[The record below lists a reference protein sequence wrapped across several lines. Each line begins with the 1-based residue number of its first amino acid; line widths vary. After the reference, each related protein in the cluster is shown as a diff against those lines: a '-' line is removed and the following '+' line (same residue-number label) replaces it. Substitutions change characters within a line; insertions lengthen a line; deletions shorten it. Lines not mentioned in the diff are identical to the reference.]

1 MKMRK
6 FPPNPQLQTAVQ
18 LRRASHQRHAFS
30 IQTESSMSS
39 LDDTVKLLKI
49 SADTKNLGFG
59 KIIHALLIVTN
70 QATPDHVIQTNS
82 LINLYSKC
90 GQIKIARQL
99 FDEMRERNVVS
110 WSGLMAGYLHNGF
123 PLEVLRLFKTMALVD
138 DFRPNEYVLAT
149 VLSSCS
155 DCGSILE
162 GMQCH
167 GHVLKSGL
175 VFHQYVK
182 NALTYMYTTCS
193 DVEGAMKVLNS
204 VPGSDVYT
212 FNSIIKGLVEH
223 GYLTEALEVLGRMTK
238 ECVTWDSVTYVS
250 VFGLCTG
257 LKDLKLGLQ
266 VHNQIVKTNVEFDEF
281 VGSAV
286 IDMYGKCGE
295 TSIARNVFDGL
306 QSHNVVLWTAILAAY
321 LQNGCFEEALK
332 LFFHMELEGVKPNE
346 YTFAVLLNSCA
357 GLSALGHGNSVH
369 AQAEKSGLKQY
380 IIVGNA
386 LINMY
391 AKSGNIEAAN
401 KVFTDMVYRD
411 SITWNAIIS
420 GYAHHGLGKEA
431 LIIFQ
436 DMLAAEETP
445 NYVTFVGVLSACAH
459 LGWVREGFYYLH
471 QLMNQLGIEPG
482 LEHYTCIVGL
492 LCRAGLLEQAKNFMR
507 SNPVKWDVVAWRT
520 LLSACHV
527 HRNYRL
533 GKHVAEIVL
542 RMDPEDVGTYI
553 LLSNMHAKANRWDGV
568 VRIRKLMRE
577 RIVKKEPGVSWIEI
591 RNHTHV
597 FVSDDNKHPE
607 FSQIYEKVRELLAD
621 IKPLGYAP
629 NIAAVLHDVEEEQKE
644 DYLSYHSEK
653 LAIAYSLIKT
663 PSEAP
668 IRVIKNLRMCD
679 DCHSAVKLISKV
691 TNRVIIVRDV
701 NRFHCFR
708 DGCCS
713 CGGYW

>member
-1 MKMRK
+1 MRK
-6 FPPNPQLQTAVQ
+6 LPPNTKLQTAVQ

-30 IQTESSMSS
+30 IQTESSLSS

-70 QATPDHVIQTNS
+70 QATPYHVIQTNS

-149 VLSSCS
+149 VLSSCA
-155 DCGSILE
+155 DCGSIVE

-182 NALTYMYTTCS
+182 NAVTYMYTTCS

-223 GYLTEALEVLGRMTK
+223 GYLTEALEVVGRMAK

-250 VFGLCTG
+250 VFGLCTD

-295 TSIARNVFDGL
+295 ISIARNVFDGL
-306 QSHNVVLWTAILAAY
+306 QSHNVVLWTALLAAY

-369 AQAEKSGLKQY
+369 ARAEKSGLKQY

-386 LINMY
+386 LIN
-391 AKSGNIEAAN
+391 
-401 KVFTDMVYRD
+401 
-411 SITWNAIIS
+411 
-420 GYAHHGLGKEA
+420 
-431 LIIFQ
+431 
-436 DMLAAEETP
+436 
-445 NYVTFVGVLSACAH
+445 
-459 LGWVREGFYYLH
+459 
-471 QLMNQLGIEPG
+471 
-482 LEHYTCIVGL
+482 IV
-492 LCRAGLLEQAKNFMR
+492 GLLEQAENFMR

-542 RMDPEDVGTYI
+542 RMDPEDVGAYI
-553 LLSNMHAKANRWDGV
+553 LLSNMHAKAKRWDGV
-568 VRIRKLMRE
+568 ARIRKLMRE

-591 RNHTHV
+591 RTHTHV

-629 NIAAVLHDVEEEQKE
+629 NTAAVLHDVEEEQKE

-653 LAIAYSLIKT
+653 LAIAYGLIKT